1 LGDAKIAIR
10 RRGTFV
16 TYRIVI
22 ATPVDRQYGVDPG
35 YAVALAQI
43 LRDNADVRLLPAHI
57 TYDVDIVRARNRL
70 AAMVLRE
77 MPEAT
82 HVLWWDSDIVP
93 HDLNVIGRMLATG
106 RPLIGAPYLRKRLPP
121 TWTHRGVAAP
131 MGTDWVSVHS
141 IGFGFTITSTDLLR
155 TMGEIAA
162 RYLDKRTDGTKHAVL
177 GLFDLAYMID
187 AEGDPV
193 QESEDYSF
201 CYRARAYT
209 QPALWVG
216 PCSLLSHVGSH
227 AFTPGAK

>member
-1 LGDAKIAIR
+1 
-10 RRGTFV
+10 V
-16 TYRIVI
+16 TYRLVI

-43 LRDNADVRLLPAHI
+43 LRDNADVKLLPAHI

-82 HVLWWDSDIVP
+82 HVLWWDSDVVP

-106 RPLIGAPYLRKRLPP
+106 AHLIGAPYLRKRLPHA
-121 TWTHRGVAAP
+121 WTHRPKAGLSSPSMADV
-131 MGTDWVSVHS
+131 MLVDS

-155 TMGEIAA
+155 TMGEIAG
-162 RYLDKRTDGTKHAVL
+162 RYLDKRTDGTKHAVR
-177 GLFDLAYMID
+177 GLFDLAYVID

-201 CYRARAYT
+201 CRRSPEMPHLYI
-209 QPALWVG
+209 G
-216 PCSLLSHVGSH
+216 PGSLLSHVGSH
-227 AFTPGAK
+227 AYTPGSK